1 MTKVYLSSTLLD
13 LKEERQ
19 AVTDWLVAAGVQPVH
34 SDVADPERQRSLIVN
49 HDTQG
54 EAGDD
59 KANFAEALGIATAM
73 RAKGTLAPRD
83 AWLIDNLKRRVAE

>member
-34 SDVADPERQRSLIVN
+34 SDVADTERQRSLIVN

-59 KANFAEALGIATAM
+59 QANFAEAPGIAATLQ
-73 RAKGTLAPRD
+73 AKGTLAPRG
-83 AWLIDNLKRRVAE
+83 ARVIDDLKRRVSE